1 MLQPIL
7 RDNLTRVA
15 ELLKVHKVKR
25 AYAFGSVCTEHF
37 TEESDIDLLI
47 AFEKVPFDG
56 YAQNFWDLEAKLQK
70 LLNRQVDL
78 VPEHTLRNPY
88 FIRVVNKT
96 KTPIYE

>member
-7 RDNLTRVA
+7 KNKLDEVTQ
-15 ELLKVHKVKR
+15 LLKVHNVKR
-25 AYAFGSVCTEHF
+25 AYAFGSVCTDNF
-37 TEESDIDLLI
+37 NDDSDIDILI

-56 YAQNFWDLEAKLQK
+56 YAQNFWDLESKLRD
-70 LLNRQVDL
+70 LLKRQVDL

-88 FIRVVNKT
+88 FIQVVNKT